1 MAFGF
6 FKKIINKIKG
16 KKEGSIEN
24 LSQKIEEKN
33 VEKQAEILQQ
43 PVEKQKKFD
52 EGLKKSSTTLSKAIT
67 EIVKKFK
74 KVDESFYENIEE
86 LLISYDVGVIATNKI
101 TEAIRDE
108 IVFQNVEDPKLIRE
122 IIVDKIFTYYIQ
134 DTDVNTF
141 LDIRKDRTN
150 IILVMGVN
158 GVGKTTSIAKIAH
171 RFIKQNKKVLLVAGD
186 TFRAGAV
193 EQLKIWADR
202 LKCDIVLPDKEGQD
216 PASVIFT
223 GVKKGKEEKYDL
235 VICDTSGR
243 LHNKINLMKELE
255 KIHSVIHKFD
265 NSAPHETLL
274 VLDATLGQS
283 GIIQAKAF
291 KDITN
296 VSGIILTKMDG
307 TSKGGIVLS
316 IKDNFNIPVKYIGL
330 GEKLDDLSAFD
341 LEKFVDGITKEIVI

>member
-108 IVFQNVEDPKLIRE
+108 IAFQNVE
-122 IIVDKIFTYYIQ
+122 
-134 DTDVNTF
+134 
-141 LDIRKDRTN
+141 
-150 IILVMGVN
+150 
-158 GVGKTTSIAKIAH
+158 
-171 RFIKQNKKVLLVAGD
+171 
-186 TFRAGAV
+186 
-193 EQLKIWADR
+193 
-202 LKCDIVLPDKEGQD
+202 
-216 PASVIFT
+216 
-223 GVKKGKEEKYDL
+223 
-235 VICDTSGR
+235 
-243 LHNKINLMKELE
+243 
-255 KIHSVIHKFD
+255 
-265 NSAPHETLL
+265 
-274 VLDATLGQS
+274 
-283 GIIQAKAF
+283 
-291 KDITN
+291 
-296 VSGIILTKMDG
+296 
-307 TSKGGIVLS
+307 
-316 IKDNFNIPVKYIGL
+316 
-330 GEKLDDLSAFD
+330 
-341 LEKFVDGITKEIVI
+341 

>member
-1 MAFGF
+1 MGF
-6 FKKIINKIKG
+6 FKKLINKIKG
-16 KKEGSIEN
+16 KKEGSVQD
-24 LSQKIEEKN
+24 LSSKIEEKN
-33 VEKQAEILQQ
+33 IEKQNEIFVQKAD
-43 PVEKQKKFD
+43 KQEKFD
-52 EGLKKSSTTLSKAIT
+52 QGLRKSANTLKTAVN

-74 KVDESFYENIEE
+74 KVDETFYENIEE
-86 LLISYDVGVIATNKI
+86 LLISYDVGVVATNKI
-101 TEAIRDE
+101 SEAIRDE
-108 IVFQNVEDPKLIRE
+108 ISYQNVQDPKLIRE

-141 LDIRKDRTN
+141 LDIKNDRTN

-171 RFIKQNKKVLLVAGD
+171 RFIQKKKKVLLVAGD

-193 EQLKIWADR
+193 EQLKVWAEK
-202 LKCDIVLPDKEGQD
+202 LKCEIVLPEKEGQD
-216 PASVIFT
+216 SASVIY
-223 GVKKGKEEKYDL
+223 KGIQEAKNKNYDL

-243 LHNKINLMKELE
+243 LHNKTNLMKELE
-255 KIHSVIHKFD
+255 KIHNVIHKFD

-283 GIIQAKAF
+283 GIMQAKAF
-291 KDITN
+291 KEITK

-307 TSKGGIVLS
+307 SSKGGIVLS

-330 GEKLDDLSAFD
+330 GEKLEDLSPFD
-341 LEKFVDGITKEIVI
+341 LQKFIDGITSAIVI